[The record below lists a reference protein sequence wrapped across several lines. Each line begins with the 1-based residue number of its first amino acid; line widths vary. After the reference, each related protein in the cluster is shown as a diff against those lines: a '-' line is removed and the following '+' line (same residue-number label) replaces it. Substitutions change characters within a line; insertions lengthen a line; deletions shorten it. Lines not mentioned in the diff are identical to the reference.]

1 MKPPRLSPFLWLCGA
16 LHVLALLA
24 LLYRPHDWLAL
35 LLLLVLLHGLIAVA
49 GLLPRCT
56 LLGPN
61 LTRLPA
67 AAIRRGEVAI
77 TIDDGPDPAV
87 TPAVLDILQHYG
99 VKATF
104 FCIGERAAQY
114 PALCQQAARAG
125 HAVENHG
132 QRHRKQTSLFGPAG
146 WRREVGE
153 GQATLQRITG
163 HTPRFFRPIAGL
175 RNPFLEP
182 VLQQQGV
189 FLASWT
195 RRGYDTRVRDPE
207 QVYARLV
214 RNLAAGD
221 ILLLHDGNAARTAD
235 GQPLILTV
243 LPRLLQELSRRQL
256 QAVTLPQACQPE
268 QTAARVADA

>member
-1 MKPPRLSPFLWLCGA
+1 MMPLRLSPFLKCCLA
-16 LHVLALLA
+16 LHGVALLA
-24 LLYRPHDWLAL
+24 LCVMPQHWLVL
-35 LLLLVLLHGLIAVA
+35 LLLLVLLHGVIAVA
-49 GLLPRCT
+49 GLLPRCS
-56 LLGPN
+56 LLGAN
-61 LTRLPA
+61 LSRLPA

-87 TPAVLDILQHYG
+87 TPAVLDILRQYG

-114 PALCQQAARAG
+114 PALCRQAALDG

-132 QRHRKQTSLFGPAG
+132 QRHRKHTSLFGLAG

-153 GQATLQRITG
+153 GRATLQAITG
-163 HTPRFFRPIAGL
+163 QSPRFFRPIAGL
-175 RNPFLEP
+175 RNPLLDP
-182 VLQQQGV
+182 VLQREGL

-195 RRGYDTRVRDPE
+195 RRGYDTRVQDPE
-207 QVYARLV
+207 LVYTRLL

-235 GQPLILTV
+235 GQPLILAV
-243 LPRLLQELSRRQL
+243 LPRVLEELARRKL
-256 QAVTLPQACQPE
+256 QAVTLPQACQP
-268 QTAARVADA
+268 D